1 MRENKI
7 RALLNNKKPTTCTR
21 IWSTWP
27 FYTESIGVTG
37 NFDYV
42 EFAAEYAPYSQ
53 MDLENMARAAELYDM
68 GTMIKVDFM
77 NRGFVAQKAVA
88 SGFQSVLFADHET
101 VDEIRESI
109 RMLKPNTPSDKGLYG
124 TPLRRFIGTQPRVS
138 QSLHAQ
144 RLRDTVIAF
153 MIENEKAMNVIEEI
167 CSIKDIDILQFG
179 PTDYSLS
186 VGWNRSEHIEELKEI
201 ERKMI
206 AAALKHGKHPRC
218 EIKKPEEARYYA
230 DLGVRHFSL
239 GDECDI
245 LNQFWQGEGAKI
257 RSIAGG
263 LK

>member
-7 RALLNNKKPTTCTR
+7 RLMLNNKKPTTCSR

-27 FYTESIGVTG
+27 FFIEAMGATG

-42 EFAAEYAPYSQ
+42 EFVAEYAPYSQ
-53 MDLENMARAAELYDM
+53 IDLENMARAAELHNM
-68 GTMIKVDFM
+68 GSMIKVDFM

-88 SGFQSVLFADHET
+88 SGFQAILFTDHET
-101 VDEIRESI
+101 ADEIRESI
-109 RMLKPNTPSDKGLYG
+109 RMLKPNTPQDRGMYG
-124 TPLRRFIGTQPRVS
+124 TPYRRFIGGHPRLQ
-138 QSLHAQ
+138 QSEHAQ

-153 MIENEKAMNVIEEI
+153 MIENETAMNNIEEI
-167 CSIKDIDILQFG
+167 CSIEGVDMLQFG

-186 VGWNRSEHIEELKEI
+186 VGWNRSERTEDLKAI

-206 AAALKHGKHPRC
+206 GAALKHGKHPRC
-218 EIKKPEEARYYA
+218 EIKKPTDAQYYI

-239 GDECDI
+239 GDEYDV
-245 LNQFWQGEGAKI
+245 LNQFWQNDGAKI
-257 RSIAGG
+257 RSIADG